1 MRISH
6 LVFYALTI
14 LLLTTL
20 ITRDENII
28 KEISIVVSNLVSG
41 YLGFLIRQLEQ

>member
-20 ITRDENII
+20 ITRDEEII

-41 YLGFLIRQLEQ
+41 YLGFLIRQLEN

>member
-6 LVFYALTI
+6 LVFYGLTI
-14 LLLTTL
+14 LFLTTL
-20 ITRDENII
+20 ITRDEGII

-41 YLGFLIRQLEQ
+41 YLGFLLRQLEN

>member
-20 ITRDENII
+20 ITRDEAII

-41 YLGFLIRQLEQ
+41 YLGFLIRQLEN